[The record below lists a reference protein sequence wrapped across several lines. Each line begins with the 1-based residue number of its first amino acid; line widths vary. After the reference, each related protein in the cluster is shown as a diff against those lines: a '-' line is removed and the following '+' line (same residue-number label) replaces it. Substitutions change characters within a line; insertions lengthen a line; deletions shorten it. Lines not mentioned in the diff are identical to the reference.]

1 MALTEIF
8 VKGAREH
15 NLKNIDVTIPR
26 EKLVVITG
34 LSGSGKSTLAF
45 DTIYA
50 EGQRRYVESLSSY
63 ARQFLEQMDKPD
75 VDFIE
80 GLSPAISIEQKT
92 TSRNPRSTV
101 GTITEIYDFLRVL
114 FARIGEPTCYRCGQK
129 IASQS
134 VQEIVDQL
142 LALPEGSRLQLLA
155 PLVVGRK
162 GEHQKLL
169 EQLKKEGFVR
179 VRVNGDLREL
189 EEEIVLDK
197 KKKHTIEAVVDRLVV
212 KSGLKPRLTD
222 SVELALKLSQ
232 GFVRVLLGQGPELL
246 FSERFACDRCDI
258 SLPEL
263 TPQLFSFNNPQG
275 ACPTCDG
282 LGTKMYFDPELIVPN
297 PLLSLREGAVVPWEN
312 RTSVYFQQTLE
323 ALTGHYKFDLYTP
336 FKDLPKKVQ
345 EIILHGSGSESIRFH
360 LEKEGRRHF
369 FERPFEGIIPNLD
382 RRYRE
387 TDSAFIREELERFMN
402 VRDCPDCHG
411 ARLKKESLAVKLGG
425 CDIYQVTTLPV
436 KEARRWFSRLDLTPR
451 QSQIGRRVFKE
462 INDRLEFLEN
472 VGLDY
477 LTLDRASA
485 TLSGGEGQRIRLAT
499 QIGSR
504 LMGVLYILD
513 EPSIGLHQR
522 DNLRLLETLKT
533 LRDLGNT
540 VIVVEHDAETI
551 RAADHVVDMG
561 PGAGEQG
568 GRIVFSGTPRDL
580 LDFPDSATGN
590 YLSGRQR
597 IEIPARRRARS
608 QGRIELLGASEN
620 NLK

>member
-1 MALTEIF
+1 MALSEIF

-50 EGQRRYVESLSSY
+50 EGQRRYVESLSAY

-101 GTITEIYDFLRVL
+101 GTITEIYDYLRVL
-114 FARIGEPTCYRCGQK
+114 FARIGEPYCYQCGQK

-142 LALPEGSRLQLLA
+142 LSLPEGARLQLLA
-155 PLVVGRK
+155 PLVTGRK
-162 GEHQKLL
+162 GEHQRLFD
-169 EQLKKEGFVR
+169 QLKKEGFVR
-179 VRVNGDLREL
+179 VRVNGEFREL
-189 EEEIVLDK
+189 EEEIRLDK
-197 KKKHTIEAVVDRLVV
+197 KKKHTVEAVVDRLVV
-212 KSGLKPRLTD
+212 KPGLKARLTD

-232 GFVRVLLGQGPELL
+232 GFLRVVGGDGSESL
-246 FSERFACDRCDI
+246 FSERFSCDRCDL

-297 PLLSLREGAVVPWEN
+297 PILSLREGAVLPWEN
-312 RTSVYFQQTLE
+312 RTSLYFQQTLE
-323 ALTGHYKFDLYTP
+323 ALMAHYQFDLYTR
-336 FKDLPKKVQ
+336 FKDLPPRVR
-345 EIILHGSGSESIRFH
+345 EVILHGSGTEVLRFH

-369 FERPFEGIIPNLD
+369 FERPFEGVIPNLD

-402 VRDCPDCHG
+402 VRPCPDCQG
-411 ARLKKESLAVKLGG
+411 ARLKKESLAVKLSGLNLF
-425 CDIYQVTTLPV
+425 QVTHLSV
-436 KEARRWFSRLDLTPR
+436 KEARKWFSLLELNPR
-451 QSQIGRRVFKE
+451 QAQIGRRLLKE
-462 INDRLEFLEN
+462 ILDRLDFLVN

-477 LTLDRASA
+477 LSLDRSSA

-540 VIVVEHDAETI
+540 VLVVEHDAETI
-551 RAADHVVDMG
+551 RAADYVIDMG

-568 GRIVFSGTPRDL
+568 GNLFS
-580 LDFPDSATGN
+580 A
-590 YLSGRQR
+590 
-597 IEIPARRRARS
+597 ARRKNWFGTRR
-608 QGRIELLGASEN
+608 R
-620 NLK
+620 